1 MFRVLLLAACCCVE
15 EGTSSLSQRQYRQRN
30 VPPRRHHPAAMW
42 SAQGGGDGSSPNLDM
57 YSSSGNPTSYYERND
72 MIPPPLISHST
83 RRRRLQSNND
93 GEGTDNNAM
102 SDLDLIIEEAKLG
115 NDAMTRLRRDLLGD
129 GYDKHSFPFD
139 YAWYGQEKGSYT
151 GVPIELDIN
160 FHRVFSVHTINPV
173 MDLVVWFRLE
183 WADPRLTWDPKEY
196 DNITKVWAWIADGGG
211 GGETSEIWTPDIEL
225 WNLESAISDTLGD
238 TYAVVSY
245 DGSIY
250 WTRPGHLRPTCKFYG
265 LNNFPFDELTCQIE
279 FGSWDYSGKYMRLVK
294 GGSDGDGWSL
304 GGSATAGSS
313 FNEFNFVEDAIECTE
328 IVYPPFPISPE
339 EDWPVLVYN
348 VTVERSWQPYT
359 RGYILVQ
366 LMLNI
371 IGFAAFWLPPSCG
384 ERMGLSITAMLA
396 AVAADVV
403 VASNLPAS
411 AELTW
416 FQKFSIVSMVF
427 TFISL
432 LESVAVLHFFY
443 KKTDT
448 IVPHWYSFAREWYVV
463 KTASKGKDAILKK
476 GSDMIDSVKEVVSKR
491 ECDKLDSAANMN
503 DAFEENDNRNNT
515 QDDNDVNTRG
525 NALDALEL
533 VREDTNQVDL
543 SSHSWDPLSAEDID
557 NQRASVMDTST
568 NDNEQLSMNKNSP
581 GRTPRRRGAL
591 HRIDSAFPRDANDVS
606 GFLCLKSCTLIA
618 SSHHVFAYAYVH
630 SSSMNKK

>member
-1 MFRVLLLAACCCVE
+1 MFAVLLLAACCCVE
-15 EGTSSLSQRQYRQRN
+15 EGTSSLSQRQHHQRN
-30 VPPRRHHPAAMW
+30 VPPRRQHPAAIW

-57 YSSSGNPTSYYERND
+57 HSSDNPTSYYERND
-72 MIPPPLISHST
+72 MIPPPLIS
-83 RRRRLQSNND
+83 RRLQSNND

-115 NDAMTRLRRDLLGD
+115 NDAMTRLRKDLLGD

-151 GVPIELDIN
+151 GVPVELDIN
-160 FHRVFSVHTINPV
+160 FHRVFSVDTVNPV

-183 WADPRLTWDPKEY
+183 WGDPRLTWDPQEY

-279 FGSWDYSGKYMRLVK
+279 FGSWAYSGKYLRLVK

-313 FNEFNFVEDAIECTE
+313 FNEFNFVKDAINCTE

-339 EDWPVLVYN
+339 EDWPVLIYN

-366 LMLNI
+366 LMLNVV
-371 IGFAAFWLPPSCG
+371 GFAAFWLPPSCG

-416 FQKFSIVSMVF
+416 FQKFSIVSMAF

-448 IVPHWYSFAREWYVV
+448 IVPRWYSFAREWYVV
-463 KTASKGKDAILKK
+463 KKASKGKDVILKR
-476 GSDMIDSVKEVVSKR
+476 GSDMVDRVSKR
-491 ECDKLDSAANMN
+491 ECDKPDSAAKN
-503 DAFEENDNRNNT
+503 DAFDENENRNNS
-515 QDDNDVNTRG
+515 QDDNDVNTRC
-525 NALDALEL
+525 NALDALKPAA
-533 VREDTNQVDL
+533 EDTNQADL
-543 SSHSWDPLSAEDID
+543 SGHSWDPLSAEDTNSVNLKNSSEILG
-557 NQRASVMDTST
+557 NQRALTKDSEQ
-568 NDNEQLSMNKNSP
+568 EQLSMNTNSP
-581 GRTPRRRGAL
+581 GRRPHRQGAL
-591 HRIDSAFPRDANDVS
+591 NRMDSAFPRDANDVS
-606 GFLCLKSCTLIA
+606 VFSMFRIMHFNSL
-618 SSHHVFAYAYVH
+618 SSHHVFVYMH
-630 SSSMNKK
+630 MCS